1 MACDRAARRQ
11 IRARLAAEIAGF
23 KQQYGFVPGLTIIQ
37 VGNREDSSVYVRM
50 KEKAAI
56 EVPAGSGAVG
66 SEVHVYRPAPL
77 PC

>member
-1 MACDRAARRQ
+1 M
-11 IRARLAAEIAGF
+11 AEIAEC

-56 EVPAGSGAVG
+56 EVPTAP
-66 SEVHVYRPAPL
+66 SENGLEVYVYRPTQL
-77 PC
+77 PR